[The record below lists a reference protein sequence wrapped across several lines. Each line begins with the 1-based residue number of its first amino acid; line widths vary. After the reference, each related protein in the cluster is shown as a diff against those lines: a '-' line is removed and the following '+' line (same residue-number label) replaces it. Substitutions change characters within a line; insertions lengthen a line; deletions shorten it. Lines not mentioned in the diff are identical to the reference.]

1 MANIKFPTW
10 EEYLQLTDEEIER
23 LEHWTNIDNHNNQA
37 SSQEEYDSNEE
48 YYESKLQIT

>member
-1 MANIKFPTW
+1 MANTKFPTW

-23 LEHWTNIDNHNNQA
+23 LEHWTNIDNPNNQA
-37 SSQEEYDSNEE
+37 SSQEEYDNNEE